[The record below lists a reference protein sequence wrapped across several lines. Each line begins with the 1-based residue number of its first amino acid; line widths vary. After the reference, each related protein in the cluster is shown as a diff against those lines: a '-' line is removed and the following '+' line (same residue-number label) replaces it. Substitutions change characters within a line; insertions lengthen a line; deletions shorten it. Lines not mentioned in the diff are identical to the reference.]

1 MEKILIGGEMVK
13 DWRDQA
19 RKCLEILQKIDKLV
33 DQLNKYDPYGDLAE
47 NFEDIYRERE
57 TKRLIK
63 MIKDDLRKPPTY
75 M

>member
-1 MEKILIGGEMVK
+1 MAKNWKE
-13 DWRDQA
+13 RA

-47 NFEDIYRERE
+47 NFEDMYRERE

-63 MIKDDLRKPPTY
+63 MIRNDLRTPSSY
-75 M
+75 MEKW

>member
-1 MEKILIGGEMVK
+1 MVK
-13 DWRDQA
+13 DWRERA

-33 DQLNKYDPYGDLAE
+33 DQLEKYDPYGDLAQ

-63 MIKDDLRKPPTY
+63 MIKDDLRSPPTY
-75 M
+75 MEK